1 MPTEDAEPADV
12 YRDRLAARRAE
23 YDELGRRDVRLS
35 MARGV
40 IAVVAVGAC
49 SATVASSRGGA
60 AVLLLSVVAFGVLV
74 WIHERVAQARE
85 RASRSVLFY
94 EAGRARLGDDWTGR
108 GETGDRF
115 ADPAHP
121 YAGDLDLFGRGSLF
135 ERLCTA
141 RTRAGE
147 EVLAAWLLSPAS
159 PAEVAAR
166 HAAAV
171 ELRPR
176 LDLREDLAVLGA
188 EARRS
193 LESSSLRAW
202 VLAPVE
208 AVPTWLRVTSVAVSS
223 LTFAALWAWGT
234 GVTGPG
240 PLLIALA
247 AVSGLYRRAR
257 VWTDPA
263 TRGIDQPARDLE
275 TLTGLVTRVERETFT
290 APALA
295 RLARAFSGAAS
306 RPSAEIARLRRLV
319 ELRDSK
325 RNLYFA
331 PFAYAL
337 LWDVHVAAAV
347 ARWRRRA
354 GASVA
359 AAMDA
364 LGEIEALCALAAYS
378 FENPADAFP
387 TFTDGGPLFDA
398 QAVGHPLIP
407 ASRCVRNDVRF
418 DAERRLLIVSGSNM
432 SGKSTFLRAVGV
444 NAVLAQMGAP
454 VRARA
459 LVLSPLAVGASIR
472 IVDSLQEGRSRF
484 YAEILRV
491 RQILDMASARPWLLF
506 LLDEIFHG
514 TNSADRRVGAEAV
527 VRTLVRREAVGLVTS
542 HDLALTAI
550 AEDLAPQAANV
561 HFEDHLEGD
570 VMAFDYRLK
579 PGPVTRSNAVAL
591 MRAVG
596 LEV

>member
-1 MPTEDAEPADV
+1 MSKEDPEGPRAL
-12 YRDRLAARRAE
+12 YRERLARRRE
-23 YDELGRRDVRLS
+23 QHVRYEQRDLRLS
-35 MARGV
+35 ILRGLT
-40 IAVVAVGAC
+40 AVVGIGAC
-49 SATVASSRGGA
+49 TAAMTSSRLGA
-60 AVLLLSVVAFGVLV
+60 AALVLSVIVFGALAFA
-74 WIHERVAQARE
+74 HERVARARE
-85 RASRSVLFY
+85 RVARSVSLY
-94 EAGRARLGDDWTGR
+94 EAALLRLNDEWAGR

-115 ADPAHP
+115 LDPSHP
-121 YAGDLDLFGRGSLF
+121 YAGDLDLFGRGGVF

-147 EVLAAWLLSPAS
+147 ETLAAWLLAPAS
-159 PAEVAAR
+159 PAVVAER
-166 HAAAV
+166 HAAV
-171 ELRPR
+171 DELRPR

-202 VLAPVE
+202 VMAPVGDVPAWVR
-208 AVPTWLRVTSVAVSS
+208 AVGVALSAAA
-223 LTFAALWAWGT
+223 FAALWSWSVGAT
-234 GVTGPG
+234 SAY

-247 AVSGLYRRAR
+247 VIGAVLRWAQQ
-257 VWTDPA
+257 WTEPI

-275 TLTGLVTRVERETFT
+275 TLADLMARLEREPV
-290 APALA
+290 AALRLA
-295 RLARAFSGAAS
+295 RLWAAFRGGRG

-331 PFAYAL
+331 PFAFAL
-337 LWDVHVAAAV
+337 LWDVHIAAAVSRWRREAGARVAAAI
-347 ARWRRRA
+347 
-354 GASVA
+354 
-359 AAMDA
+359 DA

-378 FENPADAFP
+378 FENPSDVFPAFVEE
-387 TFTDGGPLFDA
+387 GPRLEA
-398 QAVGHPLIP
+398 EAIGHPLIP
-407 ASRCVRNDVRF
+407 ESRCVRNDVTF
-418 DAERRLLIVSGSNM
+418 GPERRLMVVSGSNM

-454 VRARA
+454 VRARS
-459 LVLSPLAVGASIR
+459 LRLSPLAVGASIR

-491 RQILDMASARPWLLF
+491 RQILDMAGKPWLLF

-527 VRTLVRREAVGLVTS
+527 VRTLVRRDAIGLVTS

-550 AEDLAPQAANV
+550 ADDLAPRAANV

-570 VMAFDYRLK
+570 KIAFDYRLK